1 MTFRAVFVL
10 AVAGVAM
17 FGADWKEGGFPQWPE
32 NKVLKLLTDSPWS
45 KPRTVPLQWHKQE
58 DRPFTYKDVPG
69 ADHSQNRPGGG
80 TIGGSPVG
88 GIGKAKPK
96 LPDQADLI
104 VRWASALPVR
114 QAVALYKQR
123 DENLDAG
130 KLPELVGPAAT
141 DYVVEIFGTPAM
153 LAHRGVESVEA
164 VVRNGTVLKSK
175 SGRTWKPSRVKVT
188 TNGDTLGILIYFPRT
203 PAITATDKELEFSA
217 DLQILR
223 VEERFKLGAM
233 QYGGALEL

>member
-1 MTFRAVFVL
+1 MVATLLGML
-10 AVAGVAM
+10 A
-17 FGADWKEGGFPQWPE
+17 FGADWKEGEFPQWPE
-32 NKVLKLLTDSPWS
+32 NRVLKLLTDSPWA

-69 ADHSQNRPGGG
+69 ADHSQDRPGGG

-88 GIGKAKPK
+88 GIGKAKAK
-96 LPDQADLI
+96 LPDQAYLI

-114 QAVALYKQR
+114 QATALYKQR
-123 DENLDAG
+123 DEKLDVS
-130 KLPELVGPAAT
+130 KLPELVGQAPT
-141 DYVVEIFGTPAM
+141 EYVVEIFGAPAM

-164 VVRNGTVLKSK
+164 VARNGTVLKSK
-175 SGRTWKPSRVKVT
+175 SGRIWKPSRVKVT

-203 PAITATDKELEFSA
+203 QAITAADKELEFRA
-217 DLQILR
+217 DLQILL